1 MRKKKKQRFIYD
13 KLGRI
18 TFYDIV
24 DLDLT
29 YEYIYCDD
37 LNICSN
43 RKCIIKDENNN
54 SNFKTVITQ
63 KFLNKN
69 YIDLKKEEFG
79 DIYEITT
86 EYNERGEE
94 IKIERINKLKN
105 TFYSKIYIRNKYGES
120 VIWLEKYNEQKN
132 IGFRIKKDLIF

>member
-63 KFLNKN
+63 KFINKK
-69 YIDLKKEEFG
+69 YVDLKKKEYG
-79 DIYEITT
+79 NVYEIIT

-94 IKIERINKLKN
+94 VKIERINKLKN

-120 VIWLEKYNEQKN
+120 VIWLEKYNEQKK
-132 IGFRIKKDLIF
+132 IGFKIKKDLIF

>member
-18 TFYDIV
+18 TFYNIA

-43 RKCIIKDENNN
+43 RKCIIKNENNN

-86 EYNERGEE
+86 EYNEEGKE
-94 IKIERINKLKN
+94 INIERINKLKN
-105 TFYSKIYIRNKYGES
+105 TFYSKLYIRNKNGELM
-120 VIWLEKYNEQKN
+120 IWIEKYNEQKN

>member
-37 LNICSN
+37 LNIYSN

-63 KFLNKN
+63 DFVGEN

-79 DIYEITT
+79 DVYEINT
-86 EYNERGEE
+86 EYNKEGKE

-105 TFYSKIYIRNKYGES
+105 TFYSKVYIRNKYGES

-132 IGFRIKKDLIF
+132 IGFKIKKDLIF

>member
-24 DLDLT
+24 DLGLT

-43 RKCIIKDENNN
+43 RKYIIENKNN
-54 SNFKTVITQ
+54 KSNFRTVIIQ
-63 KFLNKN
+63 KFINKN

-86 EYNERGEE
+86 KYNEEGKE
-94 IKIERINKLKN
+94 INIERINKLKN
-105 TFYSKIYIRNKYGES
+105 TFYSKLYIRNKCGEPI
-120 VIWLEKYNEQKN
+120 IWIEKYNEQKN
-132 IGFRIKKDLIF
+132 IGFKIKKGLIF